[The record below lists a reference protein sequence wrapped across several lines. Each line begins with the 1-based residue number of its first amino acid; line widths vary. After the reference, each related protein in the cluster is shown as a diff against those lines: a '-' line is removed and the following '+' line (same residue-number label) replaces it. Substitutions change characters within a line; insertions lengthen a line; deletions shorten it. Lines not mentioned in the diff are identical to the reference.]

1 MFIRYIYK
9 LTTGISS
16 FFLSKIIFIG
26 LLIQTN
32 VCSNNF
38 TNKPLLISLRF
49 ILFQDTNRQD
59 SSGKTPLHTAI
70 LAKQFSIVEMLLEH
84 NADVTLKDDAG
95 DTVLHTAIRV
105 GSERLVQVRIRIR
118 LFHLNGWL
126 KFAQVGSYIF
136 LGKFRAK
143 QKKKKKKHIHI
154 FTCSLSVNLNNL
166 K

>member
-1 MFIRYIYK
+1 
-9 LTTGISS
+9 
-16 FFLSKIIFIG
+16 
-26 LLIQTN
+26 
-32 VCSNNF
+32 
-38 TNKPLLISLRF
+38 
-49 ILFQDTNRQD
+49 
-59 SSGKTPLHTAI
+59 
-70 LAKQFSIVEMLLEH
+70 MLLEH

-118 LFHLNGWL
+118 LFHFNGWP

-136 LGKFRAK
+136 LVKFREKKKK
-143 QKKKKKKHIHI
+143 QKKKKKNIHI

>member
-9 LTTGISS
+9 LATGISS
-16 FFLSKIIFIG
+16 FFLSKILFIG
-26 LLIQTN
+26 LLILMN

-105 GSERLVQVRIRIR
+105 GSERLVQV
-118 LFHLNGWL
+118 
-126 KFAQVGSYIF
+126 
-136 LGKFRAK
+136 
-143 QKKKKKKHIHI
+143 
-154 FTCSLSVNLNNL
+154 
-166 K
+166 